1 MLKKTDLFWVISGLA
16 LALVFNS
23 CAHVA
28 KNTEEN
34 ALQANTSEGAEG
46 EDAIAGVI
54 EEDLPPDAELV
65 DPMPD
70 IIDNH
75 KYSHL
80 AQYAFKI
87 PQSDLPVVINDKV
100 LAWIDYFTG
109 DGRAI
114 YQRWLDRQ
122 TLVKPHID
130 QVLKTYGLPQDII
143 YLSMIESGFN
153 FKAYSRAGAAGA
165 WQFMKGTGKRYG
177 LKVDHWVDERRD
189 LEKATDAAV
198 RHLRD
203 LYVEFNDWN
212 LAFAAYNAGS
222 GKVTR
227 AFKRHH
233 TRDYW
238 ELVNVKRPY
247 LRAETRN
254 YVPKLYAALIIGKQ
268 ISAFGFMDPA
278 KQVRPEFEMVEIED
292 ATDLNVIAKC
302 AEVDVEVVKDLNTE
316 IKSWYTPPRNKT
328 GTPYQLRIPKGTK
341 EKFEL
346 AYAQIPANERVT
358 FRQHVLQP
366 GQTLGYVARRY
377 GTSVDAIMRMN
388 NIANPRRIR
397 LGKALI
403 IPIRKG
409 DNSFVADGVEEDSPP
424 TRKNRRRAAPVTKKL
439 VAKVAVP
446 AGATLVEHKVSQGDT
461 LWALSQRYQ
470 VSVSAIRSWNDLRRT
485 SRIVPG
491 DVLAIYI
498 PKNS

>member
-1 MLKKTDLFWVISGLA
+1 MQKKSISFWISTVLV
-16 LALVFNS
+16 LALVFNGCS
-23 CAHVA
+23 HAP
-28 KNTEEN
+28 KNGEADVSKIEG
-34 ALQANTSEGAEG
+34 SEGTEG
-46 EDAIAGVI
+46 EDSIASVI

-70 IIDNH
+70 IIDHH

-109 DGRAI
+109 DGRAV

-122 TLVKPHID
+122 AIVKPHID
-130 QVLKTYGLPQDII
+130 SVLKEYGLPQDII

-189 LEKATDAAV
+189 LEKATDAAA
-198 RHLRD
+198 RHLKD
-203 LYVEFNDWN
+203 LYTDFNDWN
-212 LAFAAYNAGS
+212 LAFAAYNAGG

-268 ISAFGFMDPA
+268 IKAFGFMDSPP
-278 KQVRPEFEMVEIED
+278 QRRPDFETVEIED
-292 ATDLNVIAKC
+292 ATDLNVVARC
-302 AEVDVEVVKDLNTE
+302 SEVDVEVIRDLNTE
-316 IKSWYTPPRNKT
+316 IKSWYTPPRNKM
-328 GTPYQLRIPKGTK
+328 GVPYQLRIPKGTK

-346 AYAQIPANERVT
+346 AYAQIPVDERVT

-388 NIANPRRIR
+388 GIASAKRIR
-397 LGKALI
+397 VGKPLI

-409 DNSFVADGVEEDSPP
+409 DNSFVAEDDVTPP
-424 TRKNRRRAAPVTKKL
+424 PRRTKRGATPSAKKS
-439 VAKVAVP
+439 VAKVVAP
-446 AGATLVEHKVSQGDT
+446 AGATRVEHKVSQGDT

-470 VSVSAIRSWNDLRRT
+470 VSVSSIRSWNALHRKT
-485 SRIVPG
+485 RIVPG